1 MMKAAIGID
10 LCSDY
15 TAIHIHGNEE
25 AVVIPTVICRDRDT
39 EHFFIGGEAYRK
51 TLKGE
56 GILVDKL
63 LRLAARKGTATIGG
77 TCYEGRDLLAIF
89 LKKAVKSALRQQ
101 ISGEEKEEPEIAELC
116 LAVSG
121 TLEDEDGAVL
131 YAAEA
136 LGVPREHFRIIRHT
150 EAMMYYVLS
159 GEKDLY
165 NNDVA
170 LFDLS
175 EEKLFYYEM
184 RVVRGMQRAS
194 VVGEG
199 EPMDESFNIDILK
212 NEAGRKLGDS
222 ILLGCAERLMAKGNY
237 SAVFLTGKGFEEI
250 DYFPQFKEYICRR
263 RRVLAEKGL
272 FAIGASAAAYD
283 RTCPET
289 AFPYVFICESR
300 LRCDISMNVV
310 TRNREERL
318 ILAAAGDPW
327 AETRSRIELIPY
339 QQNYIDLDI
348 MPADRLRKPKTVR
361 IPLTGFPE
369 RPDRCTR
376 LLVELSFPSADKL
389 RVGIRDKGL
398 GEIFPKTDAS
408 IYEEIDI

>member
-1 MMKAAIGID
+1 M
-10 LCSDY
+10 
-15 TAIHIHGNEE
+15 
-25 AVVIPTVICRDRDT
+25 
-39 EHFFIGGEAYRK
+39 
-51 TLKGE
+51 
-56 GILVDKL
+56 
-63 LRLAARKGTATIGG
+63 
-77 TCYEGRDLLAIF
+77 
-89 LKKAVKSALRQQ
+89 
-101 ISGEEKEEPEIAELC
+101 
-116 LAVSG
+116 
-121 TLEDEDGAVL
+121 
-131 YAAEA
+131 
-136 LGVPREHFRIIRHT
+136 
-150 EAMMYYVLS
+150 
-159 GEKDLY
+159 
-165 NNDVA
+165 
-170 LFDLS
+170 
-175 EEKLFYYEM
+175 
-184 RVVRGMQRAS
+184 
-194 VVGEG
+194 
-199 EPMDESFNIDILK
+199 
-212 NEAGRKLGDS
+212 
-222 ILLGCAERLMAKGNY
+222 
-237 SAVFLTGKGFEEI
+237 
-250 DYFPQFKEYICRR
+250 
-263 RRVLAEKGL
+263 LAEKGL

-361 IPLTGFPE
+361 IPLMGFPE